1 MKVLTIKEP
10 YATFIMQ
17 GLKKIETRSWN
28 TKYRGEIYIHTG
40 KSKDFIKKIK
50 NPSVLNLLENLE
62 LNYGNIICKA
72 ELIDCIYMT
81 KEFINKIKNE
91 NNNEYI
97 LGQYKVGRYAWI
109 LKNVQKLDK
118 KIPAKGKLNIWT
130 YN

>member
-28 TKYRGEIYIHTG
+28 TKYRGEIYIHAG
-40 KSKDFIKKIK
+40 KSKDFIK
-50 NPSVLNLLENLE
+50 
-62 LNYGNIICKA
+62 
-72 ELIDCIYMT
+72 
-81 KEFINKIKNE
+81 KIKNE

-97 LGQYKVGRYAWI
+97 LGQYKVDRYAWA

>member
-28 TKYRGEIYIHTG
+28 TKYRGEIYIHAG

-50 NPSVLNLLENLE
+50 NPSVLNLLENSE